1 MYQDPDKILV
11 LDAQGISNNSNNN
24 LLTENII
31 MEGTN
36 LVQSIQEDTNMNH
49 DNILNKIRSFKKF
62 QVKVESKTVFT
73 GGCTYCRKKRP
84 EKLQMIYQD
93 L

>member
-1 MYQDPDKILV
+1 MKAGVLYQDPDKILV

-36 LVQSIQEDTNMNH
+36 LVQSIQEDTNIND
-49 DNILNKIRSFKKF
+49 DNILNEIRSFKKF
-62 QVKVESKTVFT
+62 QVKVESKLCLLEDTLT
-73 GGCTYCRKKRP
+73 AGKKGQRNY
-84 EKLQMIYQD
+84 K
-93 L
+93 

>member
-1 MYQDPDKILV
+1 MKAGVLYQDPDKILV
-11 LDAQGISNNSNNN
+11 LDAQGTSNNSNNN

-49 DNILNKIRSFKKF
+49 DNILNEIRSFKKF
-62 QVKVESKTVFT
+62 QVKVESKLCLLEDTLIA
-73 GGCTYCRKKRP
+73 GKKGQ
-84 EKLQMIYQD
+84 KNYK
-93 L
+93 

>member
-1 MYQDPDKILV
+1 MKGGVVYQDPDKILV

-36 LVQSIQEDTNMNH
+36 LVQSIQEDTNIND
-49 DNILNKIRSFKKF
+49 DNILNEIRSFKKF
-62 QVKVESKTVFT
+62 QVKVESKLCLLEDTLT
-73 GGCTYCRKKRP
+73 ARKKGQR
-84 EKLQMIYQD
+84 KYK
-93 L
+93 

>member
-1 MYQDPDKILV
+1 MKEGVLYQDPDKILV
-11 LDAQGISNNSNNN
+11 LDAQGTSNNSNNN

-49 DNILNKIRSFKKF
+49 DNILNEIRSFKKF
-62 QVKVESKTVFT
+62 QVKVESKLCLLEDTLIA
-73 GGCTYCRKKRP
+73 GKKGQ
-84 EKLQMIYQD
+84 KNYK
-93 L
+93 